1 MIPNGPKPAKSL
13 LLYSEKIMY
22 DAFDEEN
29 CVWKA
34 YISSSLTIA
43 HIYLIARIVS
53 LLDCIQCFISQPT
66 KIT

>member
-1 MIPNGPKPAKSL
+1 MIPNGLKPAKGL

-22 DAFDEEN
+22 GAIDEGD

-34 YISSSLTIA
+34 CISSSLTIA
-43 HIYLIARIVS
+43 HIYLNARIVS
-53 LLDCIQCFISQPT
+53 LLDCVQCFISLPT